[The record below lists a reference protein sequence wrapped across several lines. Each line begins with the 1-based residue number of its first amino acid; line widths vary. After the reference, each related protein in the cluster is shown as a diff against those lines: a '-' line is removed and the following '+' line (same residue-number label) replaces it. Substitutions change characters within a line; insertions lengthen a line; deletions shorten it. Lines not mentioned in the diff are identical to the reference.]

1 MSKTKILI
9 AEDNLDSQ
17 SLLQT
22 ILEGEGFIVTT
33 AADGEKAI
41 DILCEIK
48 PDVLVTD
55 LMLPTV
61 SGGDLIRHVR
71 RTAGLAQLPIVVIS
85 AYGDAYESDA
95 LAVGANNV
103 VLKKPLDS
111 DILVNTIREL
121 KAPHSGG
128 AQAERQ

>member
-9 AEDNLDSQ
+9 AEDNPDSQ

-33 AADGEKAI
+33 APDGEKAI

-48 PDVLVTD
+48 PDVLITD

-95 LAVGANNV
+95 LAVGANV

-111 DILVNTIREL
+111 DLLVNTIREL
-121 KAPHSGG
+121 KAPHSGA